1 MYAIVRI
8 AGGQYQAEIGKHIV
22 TEKLP
27 HPEGEA
33 LTFDDVLLV
42 ADGATVQVG
51 KPTVT
56 GASVRATVVS
66 QFKGKKIIVFRYKPG
81 QRYRRK
87 QGHRQLYTRLL
98 VNAITPGN

>member
-42 ADGATVQVG
+42 A
-51 KPTVT
+51 
-56 GASVRATVVS
+56 
-66 QFKGKKIIVFRYKPG
+66 
-81 QRYRRK
+81 
-87 QGHRQLYTRLL
+87 
-98 VNAITPGN
+98 